1 MGHLILFKK
10 KYLFSIVEW
19 YVNKKVA
26 SFLISVSWF
35 PNKKQQVEVSQGV
48 ILTTGTY
55 LYLVL
60 NLPYLECL
68 SLKKKRQLLSV
79 SNLTSTKHFRWRW
92 RRLDNFLQLA
102 LCRRNITSSTFSPWC
117 IKFGLNSSLNGSPQ
131 ADSPPANQSK
141 AQNHVSVKTFYQYS
155 H

>member
-1 MGHLILFKK
+1 MGLLICFNKH
-10 KYLFSIVEW
+10 LFSIVEW

-26 SFLISVSWF
+26 SFLISVSRF
-35 PNKKQQVEVSQGV
+35 PDKKQQVEVSQGV

-55 LYLVL
+55 LYSVL
-60 NLPYLECL
+60 SLPYLECL

-92 RRLDNFLQLA
+92 RRLDNSLQLA

-141 AQNHVSVKTFYQYS
+141 AQNHVSVITFDQYS

>member
-26 SFLISVSWF
+26 SFLISVSRF
-35 PNKKQQVEVSQGV
+35 PDKKQQVEVSQGV

-55 LYLVL
+55 LYSVL

-102 LCRRNITSSTFSPWC
+102 LCRRNITSSTFYLDVS
-117 IKFGLNSSLNGSPQ
+117 NSVWTRLWMALPR
-131 ADSPPANQSK
+131 PTHHLPTK
-141 AQNHVSVKTFYQYS
+141 VKHKTMYL
-155 H
+155 

>member
-26 SFLISVSWF
+26 SFLISVSRF
-35 PNKKQQVEVSQGV
+35 PDKKQQVEVSQGV

-79 SNLTSTKHFRWRW
+79 SNLTSTKHFR
-92 RRLDNFLQLA
+92 
-102 LCRRNITSSTFSPWC
+102 
-117 IKFGLNSSLNGSPQ
+117 
-131 ADSPPANQSK
+131 
-141 AQNHVSVKTFYQYS
+141 
-155 H
+155 

>member
-1 MGHLILFKK
+1 MGFLIFLKK
-10 KYLFSIVEW
+10 RTFFSIVEW
-19 YVNKKVA
+19 YVYKKVA
-26 SFLISVSWF
+26 SFLISVSRF
-35 PNKKQQVEVSQGV
+35 PDKKQQVEVPQGV

-55 LYLVL
+55 LYSVL

-117 IKFGLNSSLNGSPQ
+117 IRFGLNSSLNGSPQ

-141 AQNHVSVKTFYQYS
+141 AQNHVSVITFDQYS
-155 H
+155 R

>member
-26 SFLISVSWF
+26 SFLISVSRF
-35 PNKKQQVEVSQGV
+35 PDKKQQVEVSQGV

-102 LCRRNITSSTFSPWC
+102 LCRRNITSSTFYLDVS
-117 IKFGLNSSLNGSPQ
+117 NSVWTRLWMALPR
-131 ADSPPANQSK
+131 PTHHLPTK
-141 AQNHVSVKTFYQYS
+141 VKHKTMYL
-155 H
+155 